1 MNRLVQKLIGG
12 FFRFLLRLKTKI
24 FAQPRLAQ
32 LYYQLAN
39 KEHFVSLA
47 LHERMLADQVRVGT
61 YAQAIAKY
69 VKESDVV
76 FDLGTGTGILAF
88 LAAAQGAKKIY
99 AIDHAEIIET
109 AKALAVHNGFTR
121 ITFIKAPAQTV
132 TLPEQVEVLVQEQ
145 MGSWLFNENMIET
158 VLLVR
163 DRWLKAGGR
172 ILPARFE
179 LWLAPVQLKDE
190 YRVPLLWEQR
200 FAAISFAPLQ
210 SLKDRVGAEHFQVT
224 IKPYEVARFLCPPQ
238 ALLQFNLET
247 LRPHELPTTLQY
259 HGEVAAAGR
268 LDGFCLYFK
277 ALFDEE
283 IFFTTSPLPET
294 HTHTCWSVP
303 LYRVEARPQQ
313 PGDRLE
319 FTLQMPELRNQKTWQ
334 WRYQHVP
341 AATSRPSEAASKND
355 VNESGRAS
363 AKS

>member
-1 MNRLVQKLIGG
+1 MKPMQTLIGI
-12 FFRFLLRLKTKI
+12 FLRGLIRLKNTI
-24 FAQPRLAQ
+24 FAHPRLAR

-61 YAQAIAKY
+61 YAEAIAKY
-69 VKESDVV
+69 VTARDVV
-76 FDLGTGTGILAF
+76 FDLGTGTGILSF
-88 LAAAQGAKKIY
+88 LAAARGAKKIY

-109 AKALAVHNGFTR
+109 AKAVAAHNGFTN
-121 ITFIKAPAQTV
+121 ITFIKALAQTV
-132 TLPEQVEVLVQEQ
+132 TLPEQVDVLVQEQ
-145 MGSWLFNENMIET
+145 MGSWLFNENMLES

-190 YRVPLLWEQR
+190 YRVPFLWEQR
-200 FAAISFAPLQ
+200 FDAISFEQLQ
-210 SLKDRVGAEHFQVT
+210 ALKDQVGAEHFQVT

-247 LRPHELPTTLQY
+247 LRPNELPTTLQY
-259 HGEVAAAGR
+259 RGEVTTAGR

-277 ALFDEE
+277 AMFDEE

-294 HTHTCWSVP
+294 HAHTCWSVP
-303 LYRVEARPQQ
+303 LYRVEATPQQ

-334 WRYQHVP
+334 WRYQHFP
-341 AATSRPSEAASKND
+341 AATSRSSEAAARS
-355 VNESGRAS
+355 
-363 AKS
+363 